1 MPGAGNQTY
10 PAQQISKY
18 EGENL
23 IKMKRKHLLRF
34 LLVALLIVT
43 FVAVF
48 AISASAETDVFEVLN
63 ASGEHV
69 AYAETLDAAK
79 TSMAAGYTLKVLKN
93 ATVDLTLDLDYA
105 YNLDATGVTVTGV
118 VAQSKGT
125 VTVKGGTFTTS
136 GETALWTMTG
146 NASLTVEDG
155 KFTNT
160 NASDTKQ
167 ESTVGSLFLMN
178 QTTLGTVNVKKATVT
193 ANGQLFYVKTGGT
206 KVNLTLGA
214 GITANTKKHAVYV
227 QSGSTPDITIEGGTW
242 DAGRIMHVCSGTGEG
257 SVTVNGGTF
266 HALYLTN
273 ADDRKKVTDYNTKC
287 LIQGTNDDAGGFYV
301 GRNFALTING
311 GTFTFE
317 GAGIYVGNN
326 NKPIKILGGSFK
338 NAQGNAT
345 ITKRQVMVFFRNT
358 TNKENLIQN
367 ATFEA
372 WGSVLSGNGTTNRGV
387 FWLDISGAITFG
399 EGTKIIAHNDARAVH
414 ASGGEADK
422 NKYITFNGGTFTAE
436 KECAYHDSGAGQFR
450 GTVTFNGGTF
460 TSGVIGDNGV
470 IAMGSPATYVING
483 VTVKHTSPNTASN
496 VLLRASNTSGVLIKK
511 GTFSAGNFLRI
522 GGSSATA
529 AGSAF
534 VIIAPE
540 KDEDIQVT
548 SANTAGNPMIWY
560 EGNTAYRPTL
570 IITGGIFTRTN
581 TNSKAWGWLF
591 RLNNTAYGNVTVL
604 GGQFIAKGSSGLFRL
619 DTQNI
624 TTIRFL
630 GGTYTS
636 DYDFLGHYPP
646 TSITVNKESVPVT
659 ASDVRMDIYGKG
671 ASVALN
677 IPTLS
682 AYGQAVLDMTSLKG
696 VTEVTTTG
704 VTVTG
709 KISLGGSTAT
719 PGAKV
724 NIYGGDF
731 RIAKG
736 GAYNFLNIGDLVET
750 TVNIYGGT
758 FTNYGGNSRFIKSEG
773 GKSTVNFYGGIFT
786 SEVDCND
793 FFAFNGSNNVS
804 YDTVTFCGAGTYDGI
819 ATEGVT
825 IIHKGRKGS
834 NSALLITCDGSKN
847 EIKVTVKGGTFKYT
861 SIAGNSNMFFSWNN
875 KYDLV
880 IEGGTFEGDT
890 TFSRNYGSSNIVVK
904 NATISMTSGA
914 KSLFMDGLN
923 ITGKSYLDLEK
934 TTSGTFTFY
943 RGTKYEIT
951 GEWTSFASAGSE
963 NNVGKFEIA
972 DTTGVVS
979 GVPFDTIAD
988 AFQFIGEETPSI
1000 VLLGDVLL
1008 NTTLR
1013 VDKNLII
1020 DGKGFAIHATC
1031 NPFEVA
1037 DGVTLTIVN
1046 AVIEDDAMFLLA
1058 SGNVVLKN
1066 CTLKLF
1072 GTREMIRLSANASLT
1087 LENCTL
1093 TSPLYSTL
1101 PGNDTVYNGCYI
1113 LLFND
1118 FKGNVTIKGGSV
1130 TNGSKLI
1137 FSYGNSSAGAD
1148 GTVNVTDMTFAVDQF
1163 VVYDMW
1169 TCGTSYTFT
1178 NCTAEGG
1185 RVQKLLHICAD
1196 DTKTYNKN
1204 AEYTVNGGNYETST
1218 NFVYVGAYRVGT
1230 MNLNNVTASTTEASK
1245 SPTIHVNSI
1254 TLNITGGT
1262 YTQNGNYSV
1271 LLYYAPKVETIGE
1284 RDLATATIK
1293 NASLISYNGVVQEK
1307 TNWYYE
1313 SAVMLSCGVR
1323 ATLENCTVKSL
1334 GKKIDGKQVTVGYA
1348 VGIDGGAECII
1359 TGDNGYYSTI
1369 DANVISIA
1377 TENAY
1382 GRLTIN
1388 GGTFTMEDMT
1398 VSAARSLV
1406 WNAGGVTTI
1415 NGGNFTMPKFKV
1427 ENNGAVI
1434 GGGKGSA
1441 AQQTT
1446 FVINGGNYFA
1456 NNNTDAT
1463 VSADGADIT
1472 INGGYFTSMG
1482 MCVARVLGG
1491 KTGNE
1496 ANGVVTEASKA
1507 LLTIKGGVF
1516 VLKEGGR
1523 SADYVAVVRAGGG
1536 FTYGTI
1542 NISGGTFIN
1551 ERGNEKNATVI
1562 FKNNAAS
1569 SMSITG
1575 GTFLIKAPTQTGIR
1589 SFFYRSNGYVDSV
1602 AGNGTVAN
1610 TPTCNITVF
1619 GEALPKTEN
1628 AEATVVA
1635 HASALYN
1642 TGIYYVSGKI
1652 SGYADILL
1660 DGAQARLRTGA
1671 NGQSGLRFVSTFS
1684 AELVKEL
1691 EAKAKAAGE
1700 ELVYGTIIT
1709 ATKSLLNDKYPLSFT
1724 LKYLQ
1729 DNNKTYID
1737 KPAEKGLTV
1746 NEDGSV
1752 TIRFA
1757 LVDIRP
1763 ENYELSFSA
1772 ISYAKIG
1779 DDYYYSNYDFG
1790 ANARS
1795 IADVAAMALADKKG
1809 SLPCYDETGV
1819 ATGESTSRYTKDEQK
1834 QLYKYLGKEWA

>member
-18 EGENL
+18 EEENL

-48 AISASAETDVFEVLN
+48 AISASAETPAETDVFEVLN

-146 NASLTVEDG
+146 ASANLTVEDAAFISTHAG
-155 KFTNT
+155 NT
-160 NASDTKQ
+160 KAD
-167 ESTVGSLFLMN
+167 STVGAVFVFN
-178 QTTLGTVNVKKATVT
+178 QIAGNVNVQKGSLT
-193 ANGQLFYVKTGGT
+193 ANGTLFYWKALKVNDKDVTT
-206 KVNLTLGA
+206 KVNLTVGADVNGTSKKFGIYVQWNCGGDITFNGGNWEAGRVAHICGGRNANSTGTLTYNGGNYHSLYISDASAKTGDYKAKCLVQNDNDYGGLYVNNYGLTVTGGEFTFDGA
-214 GITANTKKHAVYV
+214 GIAFV
-227 QSGSTPDITIEGGTW
+227 GSLG
-242 DAGRIMHVCSGTGEG
+242 A
-257 SVTVNGGTF
+257 
-266 HALYLTN
+266 
-273 ADDRKKVTDYNTKC
+273 
-287 LIQGTNDDAGGFYV
+287 IQ
-301 GRNFALTING
+301 IS
-311 GTFTFE
+311 
-317 GAGIYVGNN
+317 
-326 NKPIKILGGSFK
+326 GGSFK
-338 NAQGNAT
+338 TTQTDTSVTDRQAMLFMQGAT
-345 ITKRQVMVFFRNT
+345 NT
-358 TNKENLIQN
+358 GNSISN

-372 WGSVLSGNGTTNRGV
+372 YSSKGHNNTVRGV
-387 FWLDISGAITFG
+387 VWGDIGVYIVFG
-399 EGTKIIAHNDARAVH
+399 EGTNVIAHGSATAVH
-414 ASGGEADK
+414 MCGAPNKTVIFNGGTYTSETGMAYQDSGANPMMTAATGGI
-422 NKYITFNGGTFTAE
+422 YFNGGTFS
-436 KECAYHDSGAGQFR
+436 SGI
-450 GTVTFNGGTF
+450 V
-460 TSGVIGDNGV
+460 GDNGV
-470 IAMGSPATYVING
+470 VVMQSGAYYEING
-483 VTVKHTSPNTASN
+483 AAFANTNKDNAQN
-496 VLLRASNTSGVLIKK
+496 VIFRAMRCAAVVIKK
-511 GTFSAGNFLRI
+511 GTFTGGTFMRIRGDGTSADK
-522 GGSSATA
+522 SAL
-529 AGSAF
+529 
-534 VIIAPE
+534 VIIDPE
-540 KDEDIQVT
+540 KDEDVKFEYAYT
-548 SANTAGNPMIWY
+548 RGNPMFWF
-560 EGNTAYRPTL
+560 EGDGRIAPTL
-570 IITGGIFTRTN
+570 IIKGGIFSRSGN
-581 TNSKAWGWLF
+581 GYIFAA
-591 RLNNTAYGNVTVL
+591 NNGCNGNVYVL
-604 GGQFIAKGSSGLFRL
+604 GGQFTAANA
-619 DTQNI
+619 NI
-624 TTIRFL
+624 FGIWTHNSFNIHIL
-630 GGTYTS
+630 GGNFIAGM
-636 DYDFLGHYPP
+636 DFINHAPGNA
-646 TSITVNKESVPVT
+646 SKGAESKVT
-659 ASDVRMDIYGKG
+659 INIYGKG
-671 ASVALN
+671 ETVSLNLPAFNDFGKRAVQEANLTSGTAVSAGVYAEGRIILCNTQGYTTSKNAL
-677 IPTLS
+677 
-682 AYGQAVLDMTSLKG
+682 
-696 VTEVTTTG
+696 
-704 VTVTG
+704 
-709 KISLGGSTAT
+709 
-719 PGAKV
+719 
-724 NIYGGDF
+724 NIYGGTYVI
-731 RIAKG
+731 RNG
-736 GAYNFLNIGDLVET
+736 GAYNIINLAVNSMVAI
-750 TVNIYGGT
+750 NIYGGT
-758 FTNYGGNSRFIKSEG
+758 FRNLGGTSRFIKSEG
-773 GKSTVNFYGGIFT
+773 GKNTVNFYGGTFSTENTICQEFI
-786 SEVDCND
+786 
-793 FFAFNGSNNVS
+793 AFNGKNLIS
-804 YDTVTFCGAGTYDGI
+804 YDVVTFWGAGVYNGI
-819 ATEGVT
+819 TTDGVT
-825 IIHKGRKGS
+825 ITHVGRKSS

-861 SIAGNSNMFFSWNN
+861 SVAGNSNMFFSWNN
-875 KYDLV
+875 KYDLS

-923 ITGKSYLDLEK
+923 ITGKSYLDLEN

-972 DTTGVVS
+972 DTDGVVS
-979 GVPFDTIAD
+979 GMPFDTIAE
-988 AFQFIGEETPSI
+988 AFQFIEETNPSI

-1066 CTLKLF
+1066 CTLKLY

-1101 PGNDTVYNGCYI
+1101 PDNDTVYNGCYI

-1204 AEYTVNGGNYETST
+1204 AEYTVNGGNYETSA

-1262 YTQNGNYSV
+1262 YTQNGNNSV
-1271 LLYYAPKVETIGE
+1271 LLYYAPKVETTGE

-1293 NASLISYNGVVQEK
+1293 NASLISYHGVVQDK
-1307 TNWYYE
+1307 TKWYYE

-1377 TENAY
+1377 TDNAY

-1406 WNAGGVTTI
+1406 WNAGGVT
-1415 NGGNFTMPKFKV
+1415 
-1427 ENNGAVI
+1427 
-1434 GGGKGSA
+1434 
-1441 AQQTT
+1441 
-1446 FVINGGNYFA
+1446 
-1456 NNNTDAT
+1456 
-1463 VSADGADIT
+1463 T

-1536 FTYGTI
+1536 TTYGTI
-1542 NISGGTFIN
+1542 DISGGTFIN

-1569 SMSITG
+1569 SMSVTG
-1575 GTFLIKAPTQTGIR
+1575 GTFLIKAPTKTGIR

>member
-18 EGENL
+18 EEGNL
-23 IKMKRKHLLRF
+23 IKMKRKHLLHF

-48 AISASAETDVFEVLN
+48 AISASAETPAETDVFEVLN

-79 TSMAAGYTLKVLKN
+79 TSMTAGYTLKVLKN
-93 ATVDLTLDLDYA
+93 ATVDLALDLDYA

-146 NASLTVEDG
+146 ASTNLTVEDAAFISTHAG
-155 KFTNT
+155 NT
-160 NASDTKQ
+160 KAD
-167 ESTVGSLFLMN
+167 STVGAVFVFN
-178 QTTLGTVNVKKATVT
+178 QIAGNVNVQKGSLT
-193 ANGQLFYVKTGGT
+193 ANGTLFYWKALKVNDKDVTT
-206 KVNLTLGA
+206 KVNLTVGADVNGTSKKFGIYVQWNCGGDITFNGGNWEAGRVAHICGGRNANSTGTLTYNGGNYHSLYISDASAKTGDYRAKCLVQNDNDYGGLYVNNYGLTVTGGEFTFDGA
-214 GITANTKKHAVYV
+214 GIAFVGA
-227 QSGSTPDITIEGGTW
+227 
-242 DAGRIMHVCSGTGEG
+242 TG
-257 SVTVNGGTF
+257 
-266 HALYLTN
+266 A
-273 ADDRKKVTDYNTKC
+273 
-287 LIQGTNDDAGGFYV
+287 
-301 GRNFALTING
+301 
-311 GTFTFE
+311 
-317 GAGIYVGNN
+317 
-326 NKPIKILGGSFK
+326 IKISGGSFK
-338 NAQGNAT
+338 TTQTDTSVTDRQAMLFMQGA
-345 ITKRQVMVFFRNT
+345 
-358 TNKENLIQN
+358 TNKGNSISN

-372 WGSVLSGNGTTNRGV
+372 YSSKGHNNTVRGV
-387 FWLDISGAITFG
+387 VWGDIGVYIVFG
-399 EGTKIIAHNDARAVH
+399 EGTKVIAHGAATAVH
-414 ASGGEADK
+414 MCGAPDKTVIFNGGTYTSETGMAYQDSGANPMVTAATGGI
-422 NKYITFNGGTFTAE
+422 YFNGGTFS
-436 KECAYHDSGAGQFR
+436 SGI
-450 GTVTFNGGTF
+450 V
-460 TSGVIGDNGV
+460 GDNGV
-470 IAMGSPATYVING
+470 VVMQSGAYYEING
-483 VTVKHTSPNTASN
+483 AAFANTNKDNAQN
-496 VLLRASNTSGVLIKK
+496 VIFRAMRCAAVVIKK
-511 GTFSAGNFLRI
+511 GTFTGGTFMRIRGDGTSADK
-522 GGSSATA
+522 SAL
-529 AGSAF
+529 
-534 VIIAPE
+534 VIIDPE
-540 KDEDIQVT
+540 KDEDVKFEYAYT
-548 SANTAGNPMIWY
+548 RGNPMFWF
-560 EGNTAYRPTL
+560 EGDKRIAPTL
-570 IITGGIFTRTN
+570 IIKGGIFSRPGTGYIF
-581 TNSKAWGWLF
+581 AA
-591 RLNNTAYGNVTVL
+591 NNGCNGNVYVL
-604 GGQFIAKGSSGLFRL
+604 GGQFTAAKGDIFGIWTHNSF
-619 DTQNI
+619 NI
-624 TTIRFL
+624 HIL
-630 GGTYTS
+630 GGN
-636 DYDFLGHYPP
+636 FIAGMNFINHAPG
-646 TSITVNKESVPVT
+646 T
-659 ASDVRMDIYGKG
+659 ASKGAESKVTINIYGKG
-671 ASVALN
+671 ETVSLNLPAFNDFGNRAVKEANLTSGTVVSAGVYAEGRIILVNTEGYTTSQNAL
-677 IPTLS
+677 
-682 AYGQAVLDMTSLKG
+682 
-696 VTEVTTTG
+696 
-704 VTVTG
+704 
-709 KISLGGSTAT
+709 
-719 PGAKV
+719 
-724 NIYGGDF
+724 NIYGGTYVI
-731 RIAKG
+731 RNG
-736 GAYNFLNIGDLVET
+736 GEYNIINLATNSMVA
-750 TVNIYGGT
+750 VNIYGGT
-758 FTNYGGNSRFIKSEG
+758 FRNLGGTSRFIKSEG
-773 GKSTVNFYGGIFT
+773 GKNTVNFYGGTFSTENTICQEFI
-786 SEVDCND
+786 
-793 FFAFNGSNNVS
+793 AFNGKNLIS
-804 YDTVTFCGAGTYDGI
+804 YDVVTFWGAGVYNGI
-819 ATEGVT
+819 TTDGVT
-825 IIHKGRKGS
+825 ITHVGRKSS

-861 SIAGNSNMFFSWNN
+861 SIAGNSNMFFSWNS
-875 KYDLV
+875 KYDLL

-923 ITGKSYLDLEK
+923 ITGKSYLDLEN

-963 NNVGKFEIA
+963 NNVGKFETA

-979 GVPFDTIAD
+979 GFPCSTIEE

-1101 PGNDTVYNGCYI
+1101 PDNDTVYNGCYI

-1185 RVQKLLHICAD
+1185 RVPKLLHICAD

-1204 AEYTVNGGNYETST
+1204 AEYTVNGGNYETSA

-1245 SPTIHVNSI
+1245 SPTIHVSSI

-1271 LLYYAPKVETIGE
+1271 LLYYAPKVETTGE

-1293 NASLISYNGVVQEK
+1293 NASLISYHGVVQDK
-1307 TNWYYE
+1307 TKWYYE

-1377 TENAY
+1377 TDNAY

-1427 ENNGAVI
+1427 ENNGVMI
-1434 GGGKGSA
+1434 GGSKGSA

-1536 FTYGTI
+1536 TTYGTI

-1569 SMSITG
+1569 SMSVTG
-1575 GTFLIKAPTQTGIR
+1575 GTFLIKAPTKTGIR

-1619 GEALPKTEN
+1619 GEALSKTEN